1 MMMKIAERES
11 KRAFVVL
18 VDGGGG
24 GGGGGGR
31 QECSRNDHRR

>member
-1 MMMKIAERES
+1 MILVTERES

-24 GGGGGGR
+24 GSGR
-31 QECSRNDHRR
+31 QE

>member
-1 MMMKIAERES
+1 MMMMKIAERES
-11 KRAFVVL
+11 MRAFVVL
-18 VDGGGG
+18 VDGGG